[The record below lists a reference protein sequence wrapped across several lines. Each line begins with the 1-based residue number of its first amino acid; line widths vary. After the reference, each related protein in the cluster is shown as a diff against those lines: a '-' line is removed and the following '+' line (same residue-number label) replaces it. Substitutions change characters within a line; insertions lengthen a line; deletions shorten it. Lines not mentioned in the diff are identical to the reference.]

1 MKFFYLFD
9 DPPLYL
15 AVLVNKIEFVKLLL
29 ARKDIDVNAKTISK
43 ISFFLI
49 GFQIE
54 LLIQFQFIYI
64 DRVKKTYLLF
74 YSLLKFL

>member
-29 ARKDIDVNAKTISK
+29 TRKDIDVNAKTISK
-43 ISFFLI
+43 ISFF
-49 GFQIE
+49 F
-54 LLIQFQFIYI
+54 
-64 DRVKKTYLLF
+64 
-74 YSLLKFL
+74 